1 MLSLSKLS
9 SRNSKI
15 EQCFKIIIAYIKL
28 EDIFQIT
35 KILKKK
41 KRKKKIQENS
51 RDRKTDCFHFQSL
64 FFEISKL
71 NNASKLY
78 IKLEDTL
85 GFQITETLKKKEKE
99 KEDPTK
105 FERSEKTDRFHFQ
118 SFPLEIPKLN
128 NASKLY
134 IKLKDILEFQITDS
148 KLGY

>member
-1 MLSLSKLS
+1 MK
-9 SRNSKI
+9 NFI
-15 EQCFKIIIAYIKL
+15 NIP
-28 EDIFQIT
+28 
-35 KILKKK
+35 
-41 KRKKKIQENS
+41 
-51 RDRKTDCFHFQSL
+51 FHFQNFPL
-64 FFEISKL
+64 EIPKL

-134 IKLKDILEFQITDS
+134 IKLEDTLGFQIIEILKKKKKRKEKRRPNKIREIEKQIAFTFKTFLS
-148 KLGY
+148 KFQN